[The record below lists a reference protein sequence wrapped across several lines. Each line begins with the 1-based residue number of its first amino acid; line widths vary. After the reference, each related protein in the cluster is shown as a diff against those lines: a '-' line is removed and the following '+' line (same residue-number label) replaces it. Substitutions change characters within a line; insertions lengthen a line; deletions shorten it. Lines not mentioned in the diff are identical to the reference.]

1 MKWPCPVLYLVLV
14 CFTISSCSF
23 NKIAV
28 NSSSGLLY
36 SASREVEA
44 ESNYEVFKTGVP
56 GNLMLMEGLLSESPE
71 NLDILATLTKGYAGY
86 AFAINE
92 TDMHNE
98 EWGELK
104 TEIGRSQAL
113 FNYTRSLNFGLRY
126 LRVNKIELNDLI
138 SRMNEPQGIAH
149 LLEKRLSAD
158 KKDLDLVLFTAQS
171 FAALINLQK
180 DNISMVAQ
188 LPVAKAMFDW
198 VCMKDP
204 KINYGTCDIFYGA
217 FEAGR
222 PKMLGGNPEKGKEI
236 FLRAIENHPHN
247 WLIRTSYM
255 QYYLIPQNDKDG
267 FEQQLEYLKNKQ
279 TEFQAFH
286 VYSSEPSISAPG
298 FISWNLESHLRFYQA
313 LALKRFELMNKYQ
326 KQLF

>member
-1 MKWPCPVLYLVLV
+1 MKRPCPILYLVLV
-14 CFTISSCSF
+14 CLVMSSCSI

-36 SASREVEA
+36 SASNEVEA
-44 ESNYEVFKTGVP
+44 ETNFELFKLGVP
-56 GNLMLMEGLLSESPE
+56 GNLLLMEGLLSESPE

-92 TDMHNE
+92 TEMYNE

-104 TEIGRSQAL
+104 TEVGKSQAL
-113 FNYTRSLNFGLRY
+113 FNYTRAFNFGLRY
-126 LRVNKIELNDLI
+126 LKINKIELNDLI
-138 SRMNEPQGIAH
+138 SKMNEPQGIAH
-149 LLEKRLSAD
+149 FLEKRLSAD

-204 KINYGTCDIFYGA
+204 KINYGTCDILYAA

-236 FLRAIENHPHN
+236 FLCAISNHPHN

-255 QYYLIPQNDKDG
+255 QYYLIPQNDQEG
-267 FEQQLEYLKNKQ
+267 FLEQLQYLKNKQ
-279 TEFQAFH
+279 VEFQSFH
-286 VYSSEPSISAPG
+286 IYSAGTNSIN
-298 FISWNLESHLRFYQA
+298 WNQESRLRFYQT

-326 KQLF
+326 KQFF